1 MVSDGARIPGLRAG
15 PATASELREVRAMQS
30 KSPVSRRETS
40 VKSAMD
46 HVLDAEQAVRDAIR
60 QGERRGAAI
69 IAEANEQVRR
79 IEQRTADRIRRA
91 HDICA
96 DAVTRATRLAEQNHG
111 APGEAGLNASEREAL
126 GRAADRLAADLC
138 GDSDEHRRGL

>member
-1 MVSDGARIPGLRAG
+1 
-15 PATASELREVRAMQS
+15 MQS
-30 KSPVSRRETS
+30 RSPVSGRETS

-46 HVLDAEQAVRDAIR
+46 QVLDAEQAVRDAIR
-60 QGERRGAAI
+60 RGERRGAAI

-96 DAVTRATRLAEQNHG
+96 DAVTRATRIAEQNRD
-111 APGEAGLNASEREAL
+111 APGDAGLTASEREAL
-126 GRAADRLAADLC
+126 SRAVEGLAADLC
-138 GDSDEHRRGL
+138 GDTNDHRRGL